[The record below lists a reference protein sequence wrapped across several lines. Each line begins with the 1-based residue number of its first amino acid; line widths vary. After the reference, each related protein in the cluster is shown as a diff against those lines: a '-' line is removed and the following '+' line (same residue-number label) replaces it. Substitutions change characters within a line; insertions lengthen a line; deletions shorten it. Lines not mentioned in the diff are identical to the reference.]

1 MTSLSGRHHT
11 IGLVSEAQRNGAR
24 LEKACELLNIS
35 VRTYQRWYHEGEVKA
50 DRRPT
55 ALRRRTN

>member
-1 MTSLSGRHHT
+1 MTSLSDRHHT
-11 IGLVSEAQRNGAR
+11 IELVSEAQRSGAR

-35 VRTYQRWYHEGEVKA
+35 VRTYQRWYREGEVKA

-55 ALRRRTN
+55 ARRPPP